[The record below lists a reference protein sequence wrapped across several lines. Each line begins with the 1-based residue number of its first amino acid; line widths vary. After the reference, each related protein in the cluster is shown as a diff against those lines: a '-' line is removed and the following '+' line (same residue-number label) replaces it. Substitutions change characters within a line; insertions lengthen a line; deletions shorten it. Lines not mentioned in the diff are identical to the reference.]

1 MEEPIKK
8 KLWNK
13 RKSET
18 LKVADLQGYLA
29 QFEPG
34 AEVQLGVVQMRGAAM
49 WRHQI
54 KGFKFVFGGT
64 VPALLIT
71 VGKAK
76 QIKDGDRNG

>member
-1 MEEPIKK
+1 MEKIKNH
-8 KLWNK
+8 LWNK
-13 RKSET
+13 KRTET
-18 LKVADLQGYLA
+18 LEVADLRGYLA
-29 QFEPG
+29 QFDPG
-34 AEVQLGVVQMRGAAM
+34 AEIQLGVVQMRGAAM

-54 KGFKFVFGGT
+54 KGLKFVFGGT

>member
-1 MEEPIKK
+1 MEEIKK
-8 KLWNK
+8 RLWNK
-13 RKSET
+13 KSTET

-29 QFEPG
+29 QFDPG

-54 KGFKFVFGGT
+54 QGFKFVFGGT

-71 VGKAK
+71 VGKAR
-76 QIKDGDRNG
+76 QIKGGDRNG

>member
-1 MEEPIKK
+1 MKMIRKH
-8 KLWNK
+8 LWNK
-13 RKSET
+13 KRTET

-54 KGFKFVFGGT
+54 QGFKFVFGGD
-64 VPALLIT
+64 VPALMIT

>member
-1 MEEPIKK
+1 MEEIKK
-8 KLWNK
+8 RLWNK
-13 RKSET
+13 KRTET
-18 LKVADLQGYLA
+18 LKAADLQGYLA
-29 QFEPG
+29 QFEPA

-49 WRHQI
+49 WRHPI
-54 KGFKFVFGGT
+54 RGFKFVFEGD

>member
-1 MEEPIKK
+1 MEEIKK
-8 KLWNK
+8 RLWNK
-13 RKSET
+13 KRTET

-29 QFEPG
+29 QFDPG

-49 WRHQI
+49 WRHKI

>member
-1 MEEPIKK
+1 MEEIKK
-8 KLWNK
+8 RLWNK
-13 RKSET
+13 KRTEP

-29 QFEPG
+29 QFDPG
-34 AEVQLGVVQMRGAAM
+34 AEVKLGVVQTRDAAM

-54 KGFKFVFGGT
+54 KGFKFFFGGT

-76 QIKDGDRNG
+76 QIKEGDRTG

>member
-1 MEEPIKK
+1 MEEIKK
-8 KLWNK
+8 RLWNK
-13 RKSET
+13 KRTET

-29 QFEPG
+29 QIDPG
-34 AEVQLGVVQMRGAAM
+34 AEVQFGVIQMRGAAM

-54 KGFKFVFGGT
+54 QGFKFVFGGD

>member
-1 MEEPIKK
+1 MEEIKK
-8 KLWNK
+8 HLWNK
-13 RKSET
+13 KRTET

>member
-1 MEEPIKK
+1 MKMIRKH
-8 KLWNK
+8 LWNK
-13 RKSET
+13 TRTET
-18 LKVADLQGYLA
+18 LKVADLQGYFA
-29 QFEPG
+29 QFDPG

>member
-1 MEEPIKK
+1 MEEIKK
-8 KLWNK
+8 RLWNK
-13 RKSET
+13 KRTET

-29 QFEPG
+29 QFEPS

-49 WRHQI
+49 WRLQI
-54 KGFKFVFGGT
+54 QGFKFVFGGD

>member
-1 MEEPIKK
+1 MEEIKK
-8 KLWNK
+8 RLWNK
-13 RKSET
+13 KRTET

-29 QFEPG
+29 QFDPG

-54 KGFKFVFGGT
+54 QGVKFVFGGD

>member
-1 MEEPIKK
+1 MEEIKK
-8 KLWNK
+8 RLWNK
-13 RKSET
+13 KRTET

-29 QFEPG
+29 QFDPG

-49 WRHQI
+49 WRHPIQ
-54 KGFKFVFGGT
+54 GFKFVFGGD

>member
-1 MEEPIKK
+1 MEEIKNH
-8 KLWNK
+8 LWNK
-13 RKSET
+13 KRTET

-29 QFEPG
+29 QFEPA

-49 WRHQI
+49 WRHPI
-54 KGFKFVFGGT
+54 RGFKFVFGGD

>member
-1 MEEPIKK
+1 MKMIRKH
-8 KLWNK
+8 LWNK
-13 RKSET
+13 KRTET
-18 LKVADLQGYLA
+18 LKV
-29 QFEPG
+29 

-54 KGFKFVFGGT
+54 QGFKFVFGGD

>member
-1 MEEPIKK
+1 MEDSIKK
-8 KLWNK
+8 RLWNK

-29 QFEPG
+29 KFDPG
-34 AEVQLGVVQMRGAAM
+34 AEVQLGVVQTRGTTL
-49 WRHQI
+49 WRHPIQ
-54 KGFKFVFGGT
+54 GFKFVFGGD

>member
-1 MEEPIKK
+1 METIREH
-8 KLWNK
+8 LWNK
-13 RKSET
+13 KRTET

-29 QFEPG
+29 QFEPA
-34 AEVQLGVVQMRGAAM
+34 AEVQLGVVQTRGTAI

>member
-1 MEEPIKK
+1 MEEIKK
-8 KLWNK
+8 SLWNK
-13 RKSET
+13 KRTET

-29 QFEPG
+29 QFDPG

-54 KGFKFVFGGT
+54 QGFKFVFGGD
-64 VPALLIT
+64 VPVLLIT

>member
-1 MEEPIKK
+1 MEEIKNH
-8 KLWNK
+8 LWNK
-13 RKSET
+13 KRTET
-18 LKVADLQGYLA
+18 LKVANLQGYLA
-29 QFEPG
+29 QFEPA

-49 WRHQI
+49 WRHPI
-54 KGFKFVFGGT
+54 RGFKFVFGGD

>member
-1 MEEPIKK
+1 MKTIRKH
-8 KLWNK
+8 LWNK
-13 RKSET
+13 KRTET

-29 QFEPG
+29 QFDPG

-54 KGFKFVFGGT
+54 KGFKFVFGGD

>member
-1 MEEPIKK
+1 MEEIKK
-8 KLWNK
+8 RLWNK
-13 RKSET
+13 KRTET

-29 QFEPG
+29 QFEPS
-34 AEVQLGVVQMRGAAM
+34 AEVQFGVVQMRGAAM
-49 WRHQI
+49 WRHPI

>member
-1 MEEPIKK
+1 MEEIKK
-8 KLWNK
+8 SLWNK
-13 RKSET
+13 KRTET

-29 QFEPG
+29 QFEPA
-34 AEVQLGVVQMRGAAM
+34 AEVQLGVVQTRGTAI